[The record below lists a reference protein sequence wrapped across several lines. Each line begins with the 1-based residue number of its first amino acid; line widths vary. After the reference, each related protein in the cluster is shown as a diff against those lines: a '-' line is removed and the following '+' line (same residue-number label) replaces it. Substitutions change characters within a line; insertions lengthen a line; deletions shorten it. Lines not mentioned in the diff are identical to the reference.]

1 MASDDFAREMQQ
13 LAAQAERAASAKPEP
28 APASPSLQPVIL
40 GLEAL
45 SRGVTETSRVL
56 NKLAS
61 DLAPVVASAATGA
74 ADPAQ
79 DKMAKS
85 VEWIHTQLHRQG
97 QVESANQKLFD
108 AMHAELK
115 SYKDAFLFDALH
127 KPFVKDLI
135 TLADDIAS
143 ISAGVQAQVP
153 QAPESELSFLRKLT
167 TNLDN
172 CGAHFDEIFAR
183 LDVESFET
191 KPGTEVDRQR
201 HKTMSTEPAAHE
213 DEDATVARSLRRGFL
228 WRERVIRPEEVVVRK
243 WTAPK
248 LPQIIEVEV
257 GGSPAPER
265 EKSPA

>member
-13 LAAQAERAASAKPEP
+13 LAAQAERAVAAKQESAPP
-28 APASPSLQPVIL
+28 ANPSLQPVIL

-45 SRGVTETSRVL
+45 GRGVTESCRVL
-56 NKLAS
+56 NKLS
-61 DLAPVVASAATGA
+61 VDLTPVIAAATTPV
-74 ADPAQ
+74 DPAQ
-79 DKMAKS
+79 DKTAKS
-85 VEWIHTQLHRQG
+85 VEWIHTHLHRQG

-135 TLADDIAS
+135 TLVDDMAHIT
-143 ISAGVQAQVP
+143 AGVQARID
-153 QAPESELSFLRKLT
+153 QAGDSELPFLRKLSA
-167 TNLDN
+167 NLEN

-191 KPGTEVDRQR
+191 KPGAELDRQR
-201 HKTMSTEPAAHE
+201 HRTMSTEPAATEEE
-213 DEDATVARSLRRGFL
+213 DGTVARSLRRGFL
-228 WRERVIRPEEVVVRK
+228 WRERVIRPEEVVARK
-243 WTAPK
+243 WTPPK
-248 LPQIIEVEV
+248 PPQIIEVEV
-257 GGSPAPER
+257 GGNAPSER